1 MCDGLPTWSCR
12 GHGIATTPVVT
23 IGSAIVRGTTT
34 NVMTI
39 GNAIVRGTT
48 TNAITIGGA
57 IRLAIR
63 RAASHCQTW

>member
-1 MCDGLPTWSCR
+1 MKRRSGMCDGLPTWSCR

-39 GNAIVRGTT
+39 GV
-48 TNAITIGGA
+48 A